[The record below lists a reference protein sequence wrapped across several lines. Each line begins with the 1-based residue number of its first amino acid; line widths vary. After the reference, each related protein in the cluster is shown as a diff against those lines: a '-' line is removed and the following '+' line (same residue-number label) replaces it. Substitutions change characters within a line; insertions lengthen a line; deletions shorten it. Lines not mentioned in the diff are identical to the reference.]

1 VARVDAEELTG
12 LLPELEDGGPELTG
26 GAAYDG
32 LHFADLDLAG
42 DAAGARFL
50 ECRLTRCDLDG
61 VDLQRARLSTVLVED
76 CRATAVSAVD
86 GTWLDVVVAGG
97 RLGALTAHG
106 AGLTRVLLD
115 GVKADYLDLRGGT
128 ATTVELR
135 GCTIRELDLTG
146 AELRDLRLPGTTL
159 GSLVLAGTR
168 CRDVDLSGAEIGT
181 LDDVGALAG
190 CTISRGQLVAWA
202 EGFAGHLGIRVA

>member
-1 VARVDAEELTG
+1 VDAEELAR
-12 LLPELEDGGPELTG
+12 LLPELDDGDPELTG
-26 GAAYDG
+26 GASYDG
-32 LHFADLDLAG
+32 LRFADLDLTG
-42 DAAGARFL
+42 DATGARFL
-50 ECRLTRCDLDG
+50 ECHLTGCDLDG
-61 VDLQRARLSTVLVED
+61 VDLQQARLSTVLLED

-128 ATTVELR
+128 ATTLELR
-135 GCTIRELDLTG
+135 GCTVTELDLTG
-146 AELRDLRLPGTTL
+146 AQLRDVRLPGTSV

-168 CRDVDLSGAEIGT
+168 CRDVDLSGAEVER
-181 LDDVGALAG
+181 LDDVGSLAG

-202 EGFAGHLGIRVA
+202 GGMATSLGIRVT

>member
-1 VARVDAEELTG
+1 VDAEELAG
-12 LLPELEDGGPELTG
+12 LLPQLEDADGPALAGGAGYDGVRFAGLDLTG
-26 GAAYDG
+26 
-32 LHFADLDLAG
+32 
-42 DAAGARFL
+42 DATGARFL
-50 ECRLTRCDLDG
+50 ECRFTGCDLDG
-61 VDLQRARLSTVLVED
+61 MDLQRARLSTVLLED

-135 GCTIRELDLTG
+135 GCTLGELDLTG
-146 AELRDLRLPGTTL
+146 AQLRDLRLPGTSV

-168 CRDVDLSGAEIGT
+168 CRDVDLSGAEVAR

-190 CTISRGQLVAWA
+190 CTISRGQLVVWA
-202 EGFAGHLGIRVA
+202 EGFAAHLGVRVG